1 MAGYA
6 DGVPCW
12 ADAMLNDLEAG
23 KRFYGELLGWTF
35 GATDPE
41 WSSYTQAYGPGGKN
55 VAALAPKPDGRMP
68 TVWNLYLASS
78 DIQGTARGTREAGG
92 QLIMEPMA
100 VGPFG
105 SMMTAADPT
114 GAVFGVWQAG
124 THSGFETTGQP
135 GSFVWAEIFTRDP
148 AKADAFYEGVFGYRG
163 KEILEKSAI
172 AANATD
178 AEAATDAETPQT
190 GDTVPDAADDADAA
204 NTPDTPDTDFRIFVP
219 AGQEVTVGNAVLGR
233 FRMSGRYPEEMPP
246 HILVYFAVADA
257 DRAAETVVRLGG
269 RITRGPVDSPFGRF
283 LLVSDDQGAHFG
295 LIDTTT
301 TVGEKPS

>member
-12 ADAMLNDLEAG
+12 ADAMLNDVEAG

-41 WSSYTQAYGPGGKN
+41 WSSYTQAYGPDGKN

-78 DIQGTARGTREAGG
+78 DIQDTARRIRDAGG
-92 QLIMEPMA
+92 QLIMEPMP
-100 VGPFG
+100 VGAFG
-105 SMMTAADPT
+105 FMLTAADPT
-114 GAVFGVWQAG
+114 GAVFGAWQAG
-124 THSGFETTGQP
+124 THPGFETTDQP
-135 GSFVWAEIFTRDP
+135 GAYVWAEIFTRDA
-148 AKADAFYEGVFGYRG
+148 AKTDAFYEGVFGYRG
-163 KEILEKSAI
+163 KEIFEK
-172 AANATD
+172 AA
-178 AEAATDAETPQT
+178 AA
-190 GDTVPDAADDADAA
+190 GDTQNAAD
-204 NTPDTPDTDFRIFVP
+204 PGTDFRIFAP
-219 AGQEVTVGNAVLGR
+219 AGREVTVADAVLGR

-246 HILVYFAVADA
+246 HILVYFTVEDA

-269 RITRGPVDSPFGRF
+269 RVTRGPLDSPFGRF
-283 LLVSDDQGAHFG
+283 VLVSDDQGAQFG

-301 TVGEKPS
+301 KVGEKPS

>member
-1 MAGYA
+1 MRITARITTRIEDQMAGYA

-55 VAALAPKPDGRMP
+55 VAALSPKPDGRMP

-78 DIQGTARGTREAGG
+78 DIQDTARRIRDAGG

-105 SMMTAADPT
+105 SMLTAADPT
-114 GAVFGVWQAG
+114 GAVFGGWQAG
-124 THSGFETTGQP
+124 THAGFETTDRP
-135 GSFVWAEIFTRDP
+135 GSYIWAEIFTRD
-148 AKADAFYEGVFGYRG
+148 AATTDAFYEEVFGYRG
-163 KEILEKSAI
+163 KEIFEK
-172 AANATD
+172 
-178 AEAATDAETPQT
+178 AEAAAKAGTAAA
-190 GDTVPDAADDADAA
+190 GNAADG
-204 NTPDTPDTDFRIFVP
+204 PGTDFRILVP
-219 AGQEVTVGNAVLGR
+219 AGQDVAVANAVLGR
-233 FRMSGRYPEEMPP
+233 FRMSGRYPDEMPP
-246 HILVYFAVADA
+246 HILVYFAVEDA

-269 RITRGPVDSPFGRF
+269 RVTRGPLDSPFGRF
-283 LLVSDDQGAHFG
+283 LLVSDDQGAQFG
-295 LIDTTT
+295 LIDPTT

>member
-41 WSSYTQAYGPGGKN
+41 SSSYTQAYGPGGKN
-55 VAALAPKPDGRMP
+55 VAALSPKPDGRMP

-78 DIQGTARGTREAGG
+78 DIQDTARRIRDAGG

-105 SMMTAADPT
+105 SMLTAADPT
-114 GAVFGVWQAG
+114 GAVFGAWQAG
-124 THSGFETTGQP
+124 THQGFETTRQP
-135 GSFVWAEIFTRDP
+135 GSYVWAEIFTRDA

-163 KEILEKSAI
+163 KEILEGPPVADSA
-172 AANATD
+172 AGTGTAG
-178 AEAATDAETPQT
+178 EAA
-190 GDTVPDAADDADAA
+190 GDG
-204 NTPDTPDTDFRIFVP
+204 NHETDFRIFVP
-219 AGQEVTVGNAVLGR
+219 AGKEVTVADAVLGR

-246 HILVYFAVADA
+246 HILVCFAVEDA
-257 DRAAETVVRLGG
+257 DRAAETAVRLGG
-269 RITRGPVDSPFGRF
+269 RVARGPLDSPFGRF
-283 LLVSDDQGAHFG
+283 LLVSDDQGAQFG
-295 LIDTTT
+295 LIDPAT
-301 TVGEKPS
+301 TVGRKPS